1 MMVLFSKSSLY
12 ASSKEEKNDPI
23 TKYNFFLL
31 GKFFMMSE
39 FLGNPKGKVG
49 TFFYLSISNL
59 YSLFTYTTAQNY
71 LLLLTL
77 TNIGP
82 KNVIYST
89 TN

>member
-1 MMVLFSKSSLY
+1 MIVLFSKSSLY

-23 TKYNFFLL
+23 TKHNFLL

-82 KNVIYST
+82 KNVIYTT

>member
-1 MMVLFSKSSLY
+1 MHLLK
-12 ASSKEEKNDPI
+12 KKKNDPI

-71 LLLLTL
+71 LLLATDFDQYWAKKCN
-77 TNIGP
+77 T
-82 KNVIYST
+82 
-89 TN
+89 